1 MHISERICNFATRKG
16 LIMNIAVFGNWYK
29 RSTLEE
35 VAHILDFMESR
46 GVTVLLS
53 QELRDEMNLRDKY
66 APFNTE
72 TNDEVD
78 FVLSVGGDGTF
89 LYTASVVGDKNIP
102 ILGINCGRLGFLAD
116 VQTSEV
122 DFICDQLVQNN
133 YTIEQRSLLMV
144 TSDNGAH
151 IEQPFALN
159 EIAVMKQE
167 LSSMI
172 GIEAKVNGELLNM
185 YKADGLVV
193 STPTGST
200 AYNLSVGGP
209 LMAPQTRSLIIS
221 PIATHALNVRPIVIP
236 DDWKIDLNVRSRSH
250 SFLLSVDGRS
260 LTMREGSMLHIEK
273 APYTIKLVQIGD
285 NSFLNSLRQKLNWG
299 E

>member
-1 MHISERICNFATRKG
+1 MK
-16 LIMNIAVFGNWYK
+16 IALFGNWYK
-29 RSTLEE
+29 RSTLNE

-46 GVTVLLS
+46 EVEVLLS
-53 QELRDEMNLRDKY
+53 RELRDEMNLREKY
-66 APFNTE
+66 SPFDSE
-72 TNDEVD
+72 TTDEID
-78 FVLSVGGDGTF
+78 FALSVGGDGTF
-89 LYTASVVGDKNIP
+89 LYTASVIGDKNIP

-116 VQTSEV
+116 VQTTEV
-122 DFICDQLVQNN
+122 DFILDQLVQNN
-133 YTIEQRSLLMV
+133 YTIEQRNLLRV
-144 TSDNGAH
+144 TSDDSSH
-151 IEQPFALN
+151 IEMPIALN

-172 GIEAKVNGELLNM
+172 HIEAKVNGELLNV

-209 LMAPQTRSLIIS
+209 LVTPQARAIIVS
-221 PIATHALNVRPIVIP
+221 PIATHALNVRPIVLP
-236 DDWKIDLNVRSRSH
+236 DDWQLDLSIKSRSH
-250 SFLLSVDGRS
+250 SYLLSVDGRS
-260 LTMREGSMLHIEK
+260 ITMREDTKLHIEK
-273 APYTIKLVQIGD
+273 ANYTIKVVQIGA

>member
-1 MHISERICNFATRKG
+1 MK
-16 LIMNIAVFGNWYK
+16 IAVFGNWYK
-29 RSTLEE
+29 RSTLDE
-35 VAHILDFMESR
+35 VAQILDFMESR
-46 GVTVLLS
+46 GVSVLLS

-66 APFNTE
+66 APFNSETE
-72 TNDEVD
+72 DEID
-78 FVLSVGGDGTF
+78 FALSVGGDGTF
-89 LYTASVVGDKNIP
+89 LYTASVIGQKNIP

-116 VQTSEV
+116 VQTTEV

-133 YTIEQRSLLMV
+133 YTIEQRSLLRV
-144 TSDNGAH
+144 TATNDAH
-151 IEQPFALN
+151 IEQPIALN

-172 GIEAKVNGELLNM
+172 SIEAQVNGELLNN

-209 LMAPQTRSLIIS
+209 LMAPQTRSIIVS

-236 DDWKIDLNVRSRSH
+236 DDWQIDLSIKSRSH
-250 SFLLSVDGRS
+250 SYLLSVDGRS
-260 LTMREGSMLHIEK
+260 LTMREDTKLHIEK
-273 APYTIKLVQIGD
+273 APYTVKLVQIGD

>member
-1 MHISERICNFATRKG
+1 MK
-16 LIMNIAVFGNWYK
+16 IALFGNWYK
-29 RSTLEE
+29 RSTLNE

-46 GVTVLLS
+46 EVEVLLS
-53 QELRDEMNLRDKY
+53 RELRDEMNLREKY
-66 APFNTE
+66 SPFDSE
-72 TNDEVD
+72 TTDEID
-78 FVLSVGGDGTF
+78 FALSVGGDGTF
-89 LYTASVVGDKNIP
+89 LYTASVIGDKNIP

-116 VQTSEV
+116 VQTTEV
-122 DFICDQLVQNN
+122 DFILDQLVQNN
-133 YTIEQRSLLMV
+133 YTIEQRNLLRV
-144 TSDNGAH
+144 TSDDSSH
-151 IEQPFALN
+151 IEMPIALN

-172 GIEAKVNGELLNM
+172 HIEAKVNGELLNI

-209 LMAPQTRSLIIS
+209 LVTPQARAIIVS
-221 PIATHALNVRPIVIP
+221 PIATHALNVRPIVLP
-236 DDWKIDLNVRSRSH
+236 DDWQLDLSIKSRSH
-250 SFLLSVDGRS
+250 SYLLSVDGRS
-260 LTMREGSMLHIEK
+260 ITMREDTKLHIEK
-273 APYTIKLVQIGD
+273 ANYTIKVVQIGA

>member
-1 MHISERICNFATRKG
+1 MK
-16 LIMNIAVFGNWYK
+16 IAVFGNWYK
-29 RSTLEE
+29 RSTTDE

-46 GVTVLLS
+46 GVSVLLA
-53 QELRDEMNLRDKY
+53 QELRDEMNLREKY
-66 APFNTE
+66 APFNSETE
-72 TNDEVD
+72 DEVD
-78 FVLSVGGDGTF
+78 FALSVGGDGTF
-89 LYTASVVGDKNIP
+89 LYTASVIGDKNIP

-116 VQTSEV
+116 VQTREV

-133 YTIEQRSLLMV
+133 YTIEQRSLLRV
-144 TSDNGAH
+144 TTDDGAH
-151 IEQPFALN
+151 IEQPIALN

-172 GIEAKVNGELLNM
+172 GIEAKVNGELLNN
-185 YKADGLVV
+185 YKADGLVI

-209 LMAPQTRSLIIS
+209 LMAPQTRGIIVS

-236 DDWKIDLNVRSRSH
+236 DDWKLDLSIKSRSH
-250 SFLLSVDGRS
+250 SYLLSVDGRS
-260 LTMREGSMLHIEK
+260 LTMREDTRLHIEK
-273 APYTIKLVQIGD
+273 APYTVKLVQIGD

>member
-1 MHISERICNFATRKG
+1 MK
-16 LIMNIAVFGNWYK
+16 IAVFGNWYK
-29 RSTLEE
+29 RSTLDE

-53 QELRDEMNLRDKY
+53 QELRDEMNLRERY
-66 APFNTE
+66 SPFNSETE
-72 TNDEVD
+72 EEIDYA
-78 FVLSVGGDGTF
+78 LSVGGDGTF
-89 LYTASVVGDKNIP
+89 LYTASVIGDKNIP

-116 VQTSEV
+116 VKTSEV

-133 YTIEQRSLLMV
+133 YTIEQRSLLQV
-144 TSDNGAH
+144 TADNSAH
-151 IEQPFALN
+151 IEHPFALN

-172 GIEAKVNGELLNM
+172 TVEAMVNGELLNV
-185 YKADGLVV
+185 YKADGLVA

-209 LMAPQTRSLIIS
+209 LMVPQTRGIILS

-236 DDWKIDLNVRSRSH
+236 DDWKIDLNIKSRSH
-250 SFLLSVDGRS
+250 SYLLSVDGRS
-260 LTMREGSMLHIEK
+260 LTMKEGTQLHIEK
-273 APYTIKLVQIGD
+273 APYTVKLVQIDD
-285 NSFLNSLRQKLNWG
+285 NSFLNSLRHKLNWG

>member
-1 MHISERICNFATRKG
+1 MK
-16 LIMNIAVFGNWYK
+16 IAVFGNWYK
-29 RSTLEE
+29 RSTLDE

-46 GVTVLLS
+46 GVSVLLA

-66 APFNTE
+66 APFNSETE
-72 TNDEVD
+72 DEID
-78 FVLSVGGDGTF
+78 FALSVGGDGTF
-89 LYTASVVGDKNIP
+89 LYTASVIGQKNIP

-116 VQTSEV
+116 VQTTEV

-133 YTIEQRSLLMV
+133 YTIEQRSLLRV
-144 TSDNGAH
+144 TATNDAH
-151 IEQPFALN
+151 IEQPIALN

-172 GIEAKVNGELLNM
+172 SIEAQVNGELLNN

-193 STPTGST
+193 ATPTGST

-209 LMAPQTRSLIIS
+209 LMAPQTRSIIVS

-236 DDWKIDLNVRSRSH
+236 DDWQIDLSIKSRSH
-250 SFLLSVDGRS
+250 SYLLSVDGRS
-260 LTMREGSMLHIEK
+260 LTMREDTRLHIEK
-273 APYTIKLVQIGD
+273 APYTVKLVQIGD

>member
-1 MHISERICNFATRKG
+1 MK
-16 LIMNIAVFGNWYK
+16 IAVFGNWYK
-29 RSTLEE
+29 RSTLDE
-35 VAHILDFMESR
+35 VAHILDFMEGR
-46 GVTVLLS
+46 GVEVRLA

-66 APFNTE
+66 SPFSYE
-72 TNDEVD
+72 ADEEID
-78 FVLSVGGDGTF
+78 FALSVGGDGTF
-89 LYTASVVGDKNIP
+89 LYTASCIGDKNIP

-116 VQTSEV
+116 VQTKEV
-122 DFICDQLVQNN
+122 DFICDQLVKNN
-133 YTIEQRSLLMV
+133 YTIEQRSLLSV
-144 TSDNGAH
+144 TAGNGAYIQH
-151 IEQPFALN
+151 PVALN

-172 GIEAKVNGELLNM
+172 GIEARINGELLNM
-185 YKADGLVV
+185 YKADGLVI

-209 LMAPQTRSLIIS
+209 LMAPQTRSTIIS

-236 DDWKIDLNVRSRSH
+236 DDWKIDLTIKSRSH

-260 LTMREGSMLHIEK
+260 LTMKENTHLHIEK
-273 APYTIKLVQIGD
+273 APYTIKLVQIGE

-299 E
+299 GVNI